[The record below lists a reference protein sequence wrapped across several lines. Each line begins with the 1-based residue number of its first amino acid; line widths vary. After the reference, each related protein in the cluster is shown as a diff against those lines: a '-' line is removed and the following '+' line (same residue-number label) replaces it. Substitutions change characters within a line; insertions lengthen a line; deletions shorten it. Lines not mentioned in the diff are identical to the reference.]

1 MNSPNRI
8 SVLEIPSFLSS
19 KQKIIREFKKLVQFN
34 VATNRDIL
42 VVHESEPPTIFYALL
57 ISSYNVYSKV
67 SIITLDIAYENVT
80 MMRNKESIK

>member
-34 VATNRDIL
+34 VATNRDKL
-42 VVHESEPPTIFYALL
+42 VVHESEPPTIFTH
-57 ISSYNVYSKV
+57 S
-67 SIITLDIAYENVT
+67 
-80 MMRNKESIK
+80 